1 MNTAHPRFFQ
11 RLQTLGAVLFVAGLT
26 THTGRH
32 QSLTVAG
39 ILLTLVLLVRLFIEF
54 SIDESGSEQT
64 LERKMKQLSF
74 LNQFSML
81 IAMLGAMGFMREQ

>member
-26 THTGRH
+26 THLGRY
-32 QSLTVAG
+32 QSLFTAG
-39 ILLTLVLLVRLFIEF
+39 ILLTLVLLVRLSIEF
-54 SIDESGSEQT
+54 SIDDKEPEQT

-81 IAMLGAMGFMREQ
+81 IAMFGVVGFMREQ

>member
-1 MNTAHPRFFQ
+1 MNTSHPRYFQ

-26 THTGRH
+26 THASRYR
-32 QSLTVAG
+32 SVFAAG
-39 ILLTLVLLVRLFIEF
+39 LLLTIVLLIRLFIEI
-54 SIDESGSEQT
+54 SIDEEEPEQT

-81 IAMLGAMGFMREQ
+81 IAMFGVVGFMREQ

>member
-1 MNTAHPRFFQ
+1 MNTAHPRFLQ

-32 QSLTVAG
+32 QSLTIAG
-39 ILLTLVLLVRLFIEF
+39 VLLTLALLVRLSIEF
-54 SIDESGSEQT
+54 SIDEKEPDQT

-81 IAMLGAMGFMREQ
+81 IAIFGVVGFMREQ

>member
-1 MNTAHPRFFQ
+1 MNSSHPRYFQ

-39 ILLTLVLLVRLFIEF
+39 ILLTLVLLVRLSIDF
-54 SIDESGSEQT
+54 SIDEKEPDQT

-81 IAMLGAMGFMREQ
+81 IAMFGVMGFMREQ

>member
-26 THTGRH
+26 THTGHH

-39 ILLTLVLLVRLFIEF
+39 ILLTAVLLVRLSIEF
-54 SIDESGSEQT
+54 SIEEKEPEQS
-64 LERKMKQLSF
+64 LERKLKRLSF
-74 LNQFSML
+74 LNQFSMV
-81 IAMLGAMGFMREQ
+81 IAMFGVVSFMREQ

>member
-1 MNTAHPRFFQ
+1 MNIAHPRFFQ

-26 THTGRH
+26 THAGRY
-32 QSLTVAG
+32 QSLMAAG
-39 ILLTLVLLVRLFIEF
+39 ILLTLVLLVRLSIEF
-54 SIDESGSEQT
+54 SIDEKEPEQT

-81 IAMLGAMGFMREQ
+81 IAMFSVVGFMREQ